1 MTTGL
6 TSTGIGGTAIGSE
19 YAKPIESGPIQRI
32 AYRRQLIRALNKK
45 LREGAISRADY
56 WKYRQASYN
65 PLFMD
70 GFIDEIEH
78 AAKVAGDFLDD
89 VQAWFRIL
97 TQWLV
102 ENWDTVLKVLLTLIM
117 FI

>member
-1 MTTGL
+1 
-6 TSTGIGGTAIGSE
+6 
-19 YAKPIESGPIQRI
+19 
-32 AYRRQLIRALNKK
+32 
-45 LREGAISRADY
+45 
-56 WKYRQASYN
+56 
-65 PLFMD
+65 MD